1 MREIVKGPVK
11 GTGGRPRQIAQNT
24 FALNEGEFRVLDHL
38 TAFRK
43 VCVVICEFMP
53 AAKKGD
59 LVMLRDRPQFMVGEA
74 SILEAKQIKTRDG
87 HSTVLAL
94 QLKDHEQEEEENG

>member
-1 MREIVKGPVK
+1 MRSPAL
-11 GTGGRPRQIAQNT
+11 GRPRQVVQNT

-43 VCVVICEFMP
+43 VCAVICDHMP
-53 AAKKGD
+53 AAKQGD

-74 SILEAKQIKTRDG
+74 VILEVKHVETRGGRKTA
-87 HSTVLAL
+87 LAL
-94 QLKDHEQEEEENG
+94 QLNEEEE